1 MVTEVQRKPN
11 LGDFDAT
18 ELDSSDGVPF
28 ADRRPAVAAWRCAAA
43 RAGLKHMP
51 NKISAGAGIFSLDRD
66 PEAAAPSGHRA
77 GRTGGRP
84 RLYDCLD
91 DLVRRMASAKGHR
104 ASRIGPD
111 DGPLSGDHLQWPQR
125 AGIFRNIRVA

>member
-28 ADRRPAVAAWRCAAA
+28 ADRRPAVAAWRCAAT

-51 NKISAGAGIFSLDRD
+51 NKISACAGIFSLDRD
-66 PEAAAPSGHRA
+66 PEAAAPSRHRA
-77 GRTGGRP
+77 VRTGGRQ
-84 RLYDCLD
+84 CLD
-91 DLVRRMASAKGHR
+91 DRLDDLIRGMAGAKGYR
-104 ASRIGPD
+104 APFIGPD
-111 DGPLSGDHLQWPQR
+111 HRSLLRDYLERS
-125 AGIFRNIRVA
+125 